1 MRTFIGCLLI
11 APFAWSQ
18 GGLRYSIQVIEF
30 ENKSGWHGQWQLGH
44 AWDALLTD
52 ALTQSG
58 QFIVVADPEMRAA
71 AMDEQDF
78 AASGRTAGGN
88 KAPQTGQMTPSQLL
102 VRGVIHQFDDGTSS
116 GGAKARYKG
125 VGINVEGGTALISGV
140 IYVVDS
146 TTGSVVASHE
156 FNKEMKKKGLGL
168 SLSRHGFH
176 GDVGGFK
183 KTPAGELMS
192 DACDEVV
199 QFIASQL
206 DRVQWTGTVVKAGS
220 KVIINRGGRE
230 GVTTGMEF
238 RVGES
243 EEIRDPDTGELLYTD
258 VTVSATIRVVD
269 VKEKIS
275 FCELVSGDSPI
286 EGQTIYQ

>member
-1 MRTFIGCLLI
+1 MRNLLLCV
-11 APFAWSQ
+11 WSTLALAQ

-30 ENKSGWHGQWQLGH
+30 ENKSGWHGQWELGH

-52 ALTQSG
+52 SLTQSG
-58 QFIVVADPEMRAA
+58 KFIVVADPEMRAA

-102 VRGVIHQFDDGTSS
+102 VRGVIHQFDDGTSG
-116 GGAKARYKG
+116 GGAGASYKG
-125 VGINVEGGTALISGV
+125 IGIKVKGGTALISGV

-146 TTGSVVASHE
+146 TTGTVTASHE
-156 FNKEMKKKGLGL
+156 FQQEMKLKGVGL

-183 KTPAGELMS
+183 KTPAGEMMS
-192 DACDEVV
+192 KACDEATSFVV
-199 QFIASQL
+199 SQL
-206 DRVQWTGTVVKAGS
+206 DRIQWTGTVVKSGS
-220 KVIINRGGRE
+220 KIIVNRGERE
-230 GVTTGMEF
+230 GVTKDMVF
-238 RVGES
+238 AVGES

-258 VTVSATIRVVD
+258 VTKSATIKVVD
-269 VKEKIS
+269 VKEKIAI
-275 FCELVSGDSPI
+275 CELVSGEAPI
-286 EGQTIYQ
+286 EGQTIFSN

>member
-1 MRTFIGCLLI
+1 MKRF
-11 APFAWSQ
+11 FAGILVSTLALGQ

-30 ENKSGWHGQWQLGH
+30 ENRSGWHGQWQLGH

-58 QFIVVADPEMRAA
+58 NFIVVADPGMRGA

-88 KAPQTGQMTPSQLL
+88 KAPKTGEMTPSQLL
-102 VRGVIHQFDDGTSS
+102 VRGVIHQFDDGTSK
-116 GGAKARYKG
+116 GGAGARYKG
-125 VGINVEGGTALISGV
+125 VGIKVKSGTALISGV

-146 TTGSVVASHE
+146 TTGTVVASEE
-156 FNKEMKKKGLGL
+156 FNKELKVRGLGL
-168 SLSRHGFH
+168 SLSKHGFH

-192 DACDEVV
+192 DACQDAVT
-199 QFIASQL
+199 FIQQQL
-206 DRVQWTGTVVKAGS
+206 DQVQWTGTVVKSGS
-220 KVIINRGGRE
+220 KIIVNRGTRE
-230 GVTTGMEF
+230 GVTAGMTF
-238 RVGES
+238 KVGES

-258 VTVSATIRVVD
+258 ITELAVIRVID

-275 FCELVSGDSPI
+275 ICDLVSGTPPI
-286 EGQTIYQ
+286 EGQAIYP